1 MVMSN
6 KKKKIIKY
14 TLILSC
20 IVLVIIATV
29 VLQAL
34 NSSPVFAKSIISTS
48 STITRDLNVDEL
60 NIYDYVQIFPHNYN
74 QGLECKSSSEN
85 VEVKN
90 DGEIKFLQ
98 NEYFVTITVF
108 AKSNQSDLIYTS
120 FDVVLN
126 EYDAPTIEKELI
138 KINESNIDLT
148 YNNKLNY
155 ADNSKIT
162 VSSLYNLVNYD
173 YVTGNLTVNENESQ
187 SHLYDEVTV
196 EIISQGVKTT
206 LNFEICIV
214 KELKFNY
221 EDEGCVVDFKNTITE
236 RGESLGVR
244 IDNED
249 CIVYENHGANYVLL
263 KIISKGSSEIEIYSS
278 NSTFRYF
285 YKITII

>member
-20 IVLVIIATV
+20 IVLEIIATV

-138 KINESNIDLT
+138 KINELNIDLT

-173 YVTGNLTVNENESQ
+173 YVTGNLTVNKNESQ

-206 LNFEICIV
+206 LNF
-214 KELKFNY
+214 
-221 EDEGCVVDFKNTITE
+221 
-236 RGESLGVR
+236 
-244 IDNED
+244 
-249 CIVYENHGANYVLL
+249 
-263 KIISKGSSEIEIYSS
+263 
-278 NSTFRYF
+278 
-285 YKITII
+285 